1 MNLAVSLEQR
11 FLRTP
16 DGAVWTPSAFSYQF
30 WTRYLDVFDSVRIIA
45 RAHDVAVTPANH
57 RRVDGPA
64 VTLLALPHYIGPLE
78 YLRRRRGLQRALRS
92 AVSPSDALICRI
104 PSAIAAGLLA
114 QIGERPYGVEVV
126 GDPWDVFAPGA
137 VAHPL
142 RPVFRRWFAARQRA
156 QCAQACAA
164 AYVTSAAL
172 QRRYPPR
179 AGAFSTSY
187 SSVELAP
194 EAFVATTRRYRAGQP
209 LRLIHVGTL
218 DQLYKAPDVLLEA
231 LATAVAAGLDLRL
244 DMLGDG
250 KYRQMLEQQAER
262 LGIAQLVTWHGML
275 PGGAAVRER
284 LDAADLFVLPSRTE
298 GLPRAMLEAMA
309 RGLPCIGSTAGGIP
323 ELLPPDDLAS
333 PGDVTALAALLQ
345 AAANDPD
352 RLAAMS
358 ARNLAAAR
366 EYADDIL
373 QARRN
378 AFYRAIREQTERWQR
393 RAGLDRQS
401 VVARHPSRDGRM
413 P

>member
-11 FLRTP
+11 FLTTP
-16 DGAVWTPSAFSYQF
+16 DGAVWTPAAFSYQF

-45 RAHDVAVTPANH
+45 RAHAVAAPPANH

-64 VTLLALPHYIGPLE
+64 VTLLALPHYIGPVE
-78 YLRRRRGLQRALRS
+78 YLRRLRGLQRALRS
-92 AVSPSDALICRI
+92 AVPPSDALICRI
-104 PSAIAAGLLA
+104 PSAIAANLLA
-114 QIGERPYGVEVV
+114 RIGERPYGVEVV

-137 VAHPL
+137 VTHPL
-142 RPVFRRWFAARQRA
+142 RPIFRRWFAARQRT

-179 AGAFSTSY
+179 AGAFSTAY
-187 SSVELAP
+187 SSVELP
-194 EAFVATTRRYRAGQP
+194 LEAFAAIPRRYRAGQP
-209 LRLIHVGTL
+209 LRLIHVGTF

-231 LATAVAAGLDLRL
+231 LATAIAAGLDLRL

-250 KYRQMLEQQAER
+250 KYRQILEQQAER
-262 LGIAQLVTWHGML
+262 LGIARRVTWHGML

-284 LDAADLFVLPSRTE
+284 LDAADIFVLPSRTE

-323 ELLPPDDLAS
+323 ELLAPDDLVAS
-333 PGDVTALAALLQ
+333 GDVMALAELLR
-345 AAANDPD
+345 AVTNDPE

-366 EYADDIL
+366 EYADEL
-373 QARRN
+373 LHMRRS
-378 AFYRAIREQTERWQR
+378 AFYRAVREQTERWQR
-393 RAGLDRQS
+393 RVGVDRQS
-401 VVARHPSRDGRM
+401 VVARHPSRDGRV